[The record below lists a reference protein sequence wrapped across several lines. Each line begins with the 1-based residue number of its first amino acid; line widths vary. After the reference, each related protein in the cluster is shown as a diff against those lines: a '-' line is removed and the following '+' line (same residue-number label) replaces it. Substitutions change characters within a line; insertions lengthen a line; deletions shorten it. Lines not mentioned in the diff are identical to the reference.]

1 VPRSDRKR
9 LASSQAIEARG
20 LPPFYDPCH
29 GQTTMSKR
37 LLSKRILMSA
47 CAAVMCAC
55 SSDSPSSSAASGTAG
70 AAGAAGDMASAS
82 SECPADYREFRV
94 GEQGLLVTD
103 PASGIGVRLLD
114 GPVPPNFGNN
124 TWTIGL
130 QDASGAAVTNAH
142 LTWACAYM
150 TVHAHGS
157 MFGPWEVKL
166 WLDPTGA
173 AAEYAPQG
181 GAGTLIRDAC
191 TPSSGPM
198 GKPTVEFK
206 VCVPQSSGD

>member
-1 VPRSDRKR
+1 
-9 LASSQAIEARG
+9 
-20 LPPFYDPCH
+20 
-29 GQTTMSKR
+29 
-37 LLSKRILMSA
+37 MSA

-55 SSDSPSSSAASGTAG
+55 SSDSPSSSTASGTAG
-70 AAGAAGDMASAS
+70 AAAAAGDMASAS

-130 QDASGAAVTNAH
+130 QDASGAAVANAH

-157 MFGPWEVKL
+157 NPKSVESLGAGKYKLVDQNLRMFGPWEVKL